1 MKKKYRIK
9 SEIDFQH
16 IFEKKQ
22 SKANKQFVIY
32 YVKKNNQEHLRV
44 GLSVS
49 KKLGKA
55 VVRNQIKRKIRRA
68 FHELDGFFKQNYD
81 IIVIARLPVVTMS
94 VAEIKKSLLHVMNLC
109 RISE

>member
-9 SEIDFQH
+9 SEIDFKH
-16 IFEKKQ
+16 IFKQKQ

-32 YVKKNNQEHLRV
+32 YTEKDNQEHIRV

-55 VVRNQIKRKIRRA
+55 VLRNQIKRKIRRA
-68 FHELDGFFKQNYD
+68 FHELDGVFKHNYD
-81 IIVIARLPVVTMS
+81 IIVIARLPVVTMNIE
-94 VAEIKKSLLHVMNLC
+94 EIKKSLLHVMNLC
-109 RISE
+109 QIVE

>member
-9 SEIDFQH
+9 SEIDFEY
-16 IFEKKQ
+16 IFKKKQ

-32 YVKKNNQEHLRV
+32 YIEKENQSHLRV

-55 VVRNQIKRKIRRA
+55 VIRNQIKRKIRRA
-68 FHELDGFFKQNYD
+68 FHELEGVFKKNYD
-81 IIVIARLPVVTMS
+81 IIVIARLPVVIMS
-94 VAEIKKSLLHVMNLC
+94 VEEIKKSLLHVMNLC
-109 RISE
+109 QISE